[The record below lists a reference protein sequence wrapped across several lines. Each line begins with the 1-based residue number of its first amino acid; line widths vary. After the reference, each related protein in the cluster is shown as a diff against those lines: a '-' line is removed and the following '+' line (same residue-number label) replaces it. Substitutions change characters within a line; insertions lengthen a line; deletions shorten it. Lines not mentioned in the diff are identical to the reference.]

1 MKFEKEVGFVGIGK
15 MGYPMAAQLANSG
28 VSLTVF
34 DMDLDRTNKFVGEYD
49 AKSATSLSELAEAV
63 DVVITMLP
71 DGEIVKQAVLGEG
84 NTDCLLDG
92 LIPGKILID
101 SSTSSPLQTQFLA
114 KKLQKLKINMLDAP
128 VAGGVVFA
136 SDGSLDITVGGAQDI
151 IEFCMPIFDIIGK
164 SVIYCGD
171 IGSGHAMKILNNFIN
186 ANSLISFIEA
196 LTIGKRI
203 GLDLEQMINSMK
215 LATTGRNNPLEKKVI
230 SQILSRKFNSGMAM
244 ELLSKDIRI
253 LSEVADHL
261 GCTAPLISQCNT
273 LWDIAKTEIGNL
285 EDQTNIAKYWEEK
298 NSAKL
303 EL

>member
-1 MKFEKEVGFVGIGK
+1 MIH
-15 MGYPMAAQLANSG
+15 
-28 VSLTVF
+28 
-34 DMDLDRTNKFVGEYD
+34 
-49 AKSATSLSELAEAV
+49 
-63 DVVITMLP
+63 
-71 DGEIVKQAVLGEG
+71 
-84 NTDCLLDG
+84 
-92 LIPGKILID
+92 
-101 SSTSSPLQTQFLA
+101 
-114 KKLQKLKINMLDAP
+114 
-128 VAGGVVFA
+128 
-136 SDGSLDITVGGAQDI
+136 
-151 IEFCMPIFDIIGK
+151 
-164 SVIYCGD
+164 CGD

-261 GCTAPLISQCNT
+261 GCTAPLISQCNN